1 MADKE
6 KKSKTSRSRRKV
18 ATGDSERL
26 DAIIDAAMELA
37 VEKSWTDITL
47 ADIAARAGISL
58 AELRR
63 HVSGRD
69 EILRLFTRR
78 VDEKVL
84 SSLEQDPLEG
94 DATDRLF
101 ELIMRRLEALAPW
114 RPAIRDILK
123 ESPILVGE
131 HPPLAC
137 QYLASQRWML
147 AAAGL
152 ERPGLEGAA
161 CAAALGGIYLR
172 ALKVWVEDDDPGFS
186 RTMSRLDQDLK
197 RAAQWLERLEGPAE
211 AARSVARAGCAV
223 ARGLFRLI
231 RPRRD
236 GRKDRHDEDS
246 ADIVAT
252 TVDHPGE
259 AGQQA

>member
-1 MADKE
+1 MAEKE
-6 KKSKTSRSRRKV
+6 KKGRTGRTRRKAA
-18 ATGDSERL
+18 ATDSERL
-26 DAIIDAAMELA
+26 DAIVDAAMELA
-37 VEKSWTDITL
+37 VEKDWTDITL
-47 ADIAARAGISL
+47 ADIAEKAGLSL

-69 EILRLFTRR
+69 EILRHFARR
-78 VDEKVL
+78 VDEQVL
-84 SSLEQDPLEG
+84 ASLEQDPLEG

-114 RPAIRDILK
+114 RPAIRNILK
-123 ESPILVGE
+123 ESPVIVGE
-131 HPPLAC
+131 HPPIAC

-172 ALKVWVEDDDPGFS
+172 ALKTWVDDDDPGFS

-197 RAAQWLERLEGPAE
+197 RAAQWRERLEGPAR
-211 AARSVARAGCAV
+211 AAKGLARAGCAF
-223 ARGLFRLI
+223 ARGLVRLV

-236 GRKDRHDEDS
+236 ERKERDEES

-259 AGQQA
+259 AEGRA